1 MAFRQ
6 LISISRAFGRSGDT
20 SRCEI
25 LRKLNFNLSRQF
37 MAFFAAILK
46 TTPVTLLRATLDSWM
61 EDKALRLSAAVAY
74 YSIFSIAPLLI
85 LSITLAGAILGEE
98 AVRGHLE
105 TQLVQYIGE
114 PAAQAV
120 QSMVK
125 NAALTD
131 QGFVATVLGFITLLV
146 GATGVFGQLKD
157 ALNTIWEV
165 RVKPGKAWL
174 ILLRERLVSFGMVLV
189 IGFLLLTSLLL
200 TTVLAA
206 LNHYLENIFPLPG
219 FMWTALSMLISFGLV
234 TVLFAFIFKVLP
246 DAVIEWRNVW
256 AGAFFTALLFE
267 IGKLGL
273 SLYLGRES
281 TVSSYGAAG
290 AVVLLLLWVYYNAC
304 ILFLGAEFTQVYAL
318 HTGRFIRPSPGAQA
332 MTLHERLQEGL
343 DPATH
348 KVVEKDARR
357 D

>member
-1 MAFRQ
+1 MSFRNPAF
-6 LISISRAFGRSGDT
+6 L
-20 SRCEI
+20 
-25 LRKLNFNLSRQF
+25 KL
-37 MAFFAAILK
+37 
-46 TTPVTLLRATLDSWM
+46 TPFVLLRATLESWV

-85 LSITLAGAILGEE
+85 LSISLAGVVFGEE
-98 AVRGHLE
+98 AVKGHLQS
-105 TQLVQYIGE
+105 QLINYVGE
-114 PAAQAV
+114 PAATAV

-125 NAALTD
+125 SAARAE
-131 QGFVATVLGFITLLV
+131 QGFIATVLGFVTLLL

-174 ILLRERLVSFGMVLV
+174 QWLRERVVSFGMVLV

-200 TTVLAA
+200 TTAMAGL
-206 LNHYLENIFPLPG
+206 HEYLETVYPVPG
-219 FMWTALSMLISFGLV
+219 FFWTGVSLLTSFGFV

-246 DAVIEWRNVW
+246 DAIIAWRDVW
-256 AGAFFTALLFE
+256 AGAIFTSALFE

-304 ILFLGAEFTQVYAL
+304 ILFLGAEFTQIYTL
-318 HTGRFIRPSPGAQA
+318 HTGRRIRPAPGAELIETQD
-332 MTLHERLQEGL
+332 RLQQGL
-343 DPATH
+343 APATH
-348 KVVEKDARR
+348 RILVEEDGLPKPPSN
-357 D
+357 